1 MLSNV
6 VTALVRL
13 SLAAVMVAAGGCASV
28 QDMAGVPRT
37 GHQKDGSYVV
47 SADEEKLAC
56 RQIRDRLEVLSRQL
70 KVLPQ
75 KAAIEEKSR
84 PMTVTA
90 AFGRMFG
97 QPGDGLSATSEYQKA
112 SAETDALNA
121 LLVKKQCI

>member
-6 VTALVRL
+6 VKAGIWL
-13 SLAAVMVAAGGCASV
+13 SIAAVMVTAGGCAAV
-28 QDMAGVPRT
+28 HDMAGGPRNC
-37 GHQKDGSYVV
+37 HQKDCTYI
-47 SADEEKLAC
+47 ATAEDEGLAC

-70 KVLPQ
+70 KMLPQ

-84 PMTVTA
+84 PSTVTA
-90 AFGRMFG
+90 AFGRVFG
-97 QPGDGLSATSEYQKA
+97 QPGDGLSATGEYQKA